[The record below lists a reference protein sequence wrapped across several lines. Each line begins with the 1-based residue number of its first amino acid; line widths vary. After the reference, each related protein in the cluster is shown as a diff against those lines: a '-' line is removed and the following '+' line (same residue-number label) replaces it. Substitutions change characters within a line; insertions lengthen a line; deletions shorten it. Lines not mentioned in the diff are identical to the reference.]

1 MSDLKFIQIPPE
13 STGPRIGTIKR
24 HVLAFDTAV
33 NNFIIGDVVTG
44 GTTGATGTV
53 TGIQTAG
60 FSQNSG
66 VLFLEDATGTFQ
78 ENEAIEVSAVQYASV
93 NLVDQPYLE
102 YVYQENIVTDP
113 DNPKR
118 QLGIDA
124 AGSAKVT
131 FQDGAPSLGAFGE
144 LQVGEA
150 QIIKDYTFHYGLD
163 SENFWDQTTGGGTLT
178 WVANSGCVLFST
190 GTTSGDH
197 VSRTSNFYHPYF
209 PGVGNDIEMTIQVGD
224 TGKANVRRRWGYF
237 DDDDGLF
244 FQLDGT
250 ALSLVK
256 RSSTTG
262 SVVEE
267 VIPQAAWNI
276 DRVNGTGRSGL
287 ILDVAKANIYFIDYQ
302 WLGAGRVRFGVIL
315 PNGSKQIIHILENAN
330 DSNLPYMRTATLPI
344 RIEQE
349 NTGTAGST
357 SEMRWACAVVKHQS
371 EVRLAGK
378 RHADS
383 TDMVTVQTS
392 DGIKP
397 LISMRPSLLYQSR
410 TNRGIARIASAQL
423 VNDAASNGV
432 VKFIVYTT
440 VDTNLTGA
448 SWTAH
453 GDDSIVDLDTAATA
467 IANTSLA
474 HKVTSFALT
483 PGSADYIDNFV
494 PIDVHDFELYL
505 GADGNTQ
512 PTLVL
517 AVENVAAANCD
528 VLATVNWM
536 EYIK

>member
-13 STGPRIGTIKR
+13 STGPRIGTVKR
-24 HVLAFDTAV
+24 HALAYDTSV
-33 NNFIIGDVVTG
+33 NNFIVGDVVTG
-44 GTTGATGTV
+44 GTSGATGTV

-66 VLFLEDATGTFQ
+66 ILFLEDATGTFQ
-78 ENEAIEVSAVQYASV
+78 DDESIEVSAVNYASV
-93 NLVDQPYLE
+93 NLTTQPYLE

-118 QLGIDA
+118 QLSIDA

-150 QIIKDYTFHYGLD
+150 QIVKDYTFHYGLHA
-163 SENFWDQTTGGGTLT
+163 ENFWDQTSGGGTVT

-190 GTTSGDH
+190 GTTSGDNA
-197 VSRTSNFYHPYF
+197 SRTSNFYHPYF

-237 DDDDGLF
+237 DDNDGLY
-244 FQLDGT
+244 FQLNGT

-267 VIPQAAWNI
+267 VIPQPAWNI

-287 ILDVAKANIYFIDYQ
+287 ILDISKANIYFIDYQ

-330 DSNLPYMRTATLPI
+330 DTNLPYMRTATLPL
-344 RIEQE
+344 RFEQT
-349 NTGTAGST
+349 NTGTAGSS

-371 EVRLAGK
+371 EVRVAGH
-378 RHADS
+378 RHAED
-383 TDMVTVQTS
+383 TGVVTVQTS
-392 DGIKP
+392 DGVKP
-397 LISMRPSLLYQSR
+397 IISMRPKTTYKTR
-410 TNRGIARIASAQL
+410 TNRGVARIATAQL
-423 VNDAASNGV
+423 VNDANSNGI
-432 VKFIVYTT
+432 VKFTVYTT
-440 VDTNLTGA
+440 DATNLTGA

-453 GDDSIVDLDTAATA
+453 SDDSIVDLDTAATA

-474 HKVTSFALT
+474 HKIKTFALI
-483 PGSADYIDNFV
+483 PGSVQYIDNFV
-494 PIDVHDFELYL
+494 DIDVHDFELFL
-505 GADGNTQ
+505 GADGTTQ
-512 PTLVL
+512 PAMVL
-517 AVENVAAANCD
+517 TAENLAAANCD
-528 VLATVNWM
+528 VLAAVNWM